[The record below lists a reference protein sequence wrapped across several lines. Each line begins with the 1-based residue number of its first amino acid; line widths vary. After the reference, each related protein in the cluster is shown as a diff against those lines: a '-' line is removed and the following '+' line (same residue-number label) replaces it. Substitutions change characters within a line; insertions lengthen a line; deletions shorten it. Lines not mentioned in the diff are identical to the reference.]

1 MTRFALRRACLLVL
15 AHHALALVAPPRRP
29 RRATSLALSDYVPT
43 PVDPAVVAQ
52 QLGVIGASGGAAYY
66 WWTVTVPQKRLEV
79 SRSKKGGDIAELLD
93 ELETAGEAADGRLTA
108 GDKRL
113 ERWLLSDWLDPQRRK
128 DPALP
133 FLPKSKFNSG
143 DNPIIAAAALILAFG
158 VANALGERAFD
169 VAQRV

>member
-1 MTRFALRRACLLVL
+1 MTRPALRRACLLLL
-15 AHHALALVAPPRRP
+15 AHHALALVAPPQRP

-66 WWTVTVPQKRLEV
+66 WWTVTVPQKRLE
-79 SRSKKGGDIAELLD
+79 
-93 ELETAGEAADGRLTA
+93 
-108 GDKRL
+108 
-113 ERWLLSDWLDPQRRK
+113 
-128 DPALP
+128 
-133 FLPKSKFNSG
+133 SKFNSG